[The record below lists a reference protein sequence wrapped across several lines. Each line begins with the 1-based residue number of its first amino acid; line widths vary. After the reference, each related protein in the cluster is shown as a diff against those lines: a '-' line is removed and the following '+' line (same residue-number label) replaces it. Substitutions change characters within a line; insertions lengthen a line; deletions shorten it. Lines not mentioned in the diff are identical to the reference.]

1 MGQMKNYRELI
12 KELPSNQVICTF
24 GEFHP
29 PSAAHELQV
38 KAVKKLAEE
47 YRSEHLVLVSSSL
60 KEDFLP
66 AEKKVQYMNLM
77 FPGTTIKV
85 TGKSIEESL
94 IELSRKYKS
103 VVLVISEDLTENF
116 QKILRKANLPSVEII
131 LAGNTDPD
139 SNKLCESA
147 KKGDYTKFKKGLPS
161 SLRELDS
168 RRLMNDI
175 RLNMG
180 LEMVREE
187 VKFSV
192 NDLRDK
198 YFKGEIY
205 HIGEIVESDSN
216 VYQIIKRG
224 SNHLLLQ
231 SEEGVKVS
239 KWIQDVKTSTREFM
253 LKEGVMQPSG
263 TDQVVPAPTTPAVS
277 ANGIKFK
284 DFKNLLDKKKKPEI
298 DLDNLDAG
306 IDQENSVDKYAAAA
320 AQALS
325 RAGGLMHEPTST
337 LDNRHRRIK
346 YHLGEMHKIN
356 DKVEIIKGSHKGI
369 QGHIGEIRHG
379 SYKGAPKTFTVY
391 HGEHGAVQVGK
402 EHIKSVTEE
411 VVDEAAPY
419 YNKPSFL
426 KKMSQMAKQ
435 ERREREQR
443 EAEQKKPIKEDNGH
457 YEDAEE
463 HLSKANDA
471 DAKGDKPAFHA
482 HMADH
487 HDSLSQWHE
496 SKGRSASADKHA
508 EKADYHSEKA
518 EDLARGITET
528 AYDAQNVHSHIRT
541 MAPDLFKKLYGKTK
555 EEMRQTIRSE
565 AKNYEVEPS
574 YPNIK
579 LRSGALKHHEKG
591 VKLDT
596 EEGWEDHKMKDAKSP
611 VWGAGTKSKEPLK
624 GVDKVNVAGQE
635 PHPEKW
641 EEFKKKSVKE
651 EQDQNFADL
660 SEEDIDAMVESIQD
674 EYDIINAYDDSELA
688 IIDEETGEEILDE
701 ETIITE
707 VLSRSERMRARVR
720 FAKTK
725 SKRERGAKIA
735 LKRTSSTVV
744 INKRARR
751 LAINLM
757 KKRLLRGRN
766 ASSLSVGEKERI
778 EATIA
783 KRKPILNRLAMKLS
797 PRVRQIEK
805 ARLSHHKFTQK
816 SQQNW

>member
-47 YRSEHLVLVSSSL
+47 YRSDHLVLVSSSL

-66 AEKKVQYMNLM
+66 TEKRVQYMNLM

-94 IELSRKYKS
+94 KELSRRYKS

-116 QKILRKANLPSVEII
+116 QKILRKANLPLVEII

-198 YFKGEIY
+198 YFRGEIY

-231 SEEGVKVS
+231 SEGGVKVS

-253 LKEGVMQPSG
+253 LKEGVMQPCG
-263 TDQVVPAPTTPAVS
+263 TDQVISTATTPVVPV
-277 ANGIKFK
+277 NGIKFK
-284 DFKNLLDKKKKPEI
+284 DFKNLLNKNKKPEI
-298 DLDNLDAG
+298 DLDNLDDG
-306 IDQENSVDKYAAAA
+306 VDRENSVDRYADAA

-325 RAGGLMHEPTST
+325 RAEPDRAGGLMHEPTSSV
-337 LDNRHRRIK
+337 DNRHRRIK
-346 YHLGEMHKIN
+346 YHLGE
-356 DKVEIIKGSHKGI
+356 DL
-369 QGHIGEIRHG
+369 
-379 SYKGAPKTFTVY
+379 AY
-391 HGEHGAVQVGK
+391 HVR
-402 EHIKSVTEE
+402 
-411 VVDEAAPY
+411 EAAG
-419 YNKPSFL
+419 
-426 KKMSQMAKQ
+426 
-435 ERREREQR
+435 E
-443 EAEQKKPIKEDNGH
+443 
-457 YEDAEE
+457 
-463 HLSKANDA
+463 
-471 DAKGDKPAFHA
+471 
-482 HMADH
+482 
-487 HDSLSQWHE
+487 
-496 SKGRSASADKHA
+496 
-508 EKADYHSEKA
+508 
-518 EDLARGITET
+518 
-528 AYDAQNVHSHIRT
+528 
-541 MAPDLFKKLYGKTK
+541 FK
-555 EEMRQTIRSE
+555 I
-565 AKNYEVEPS
+565 EVEPKR
-574 YPNIK
+574 PNIK
-579 LRSGALKHHEKG
+579 LRSGA
-591 VKLDT
+591 VKIHDKAVKIDT
-596 EEGWEDHKMKDAKSP
+596 EEGWEN
-611 VWGAGTKSKEPLK
+611 SKNIK
-624 GVDKVNVAGQE
+624 
-635 PHPEKW
+635 EK
-641 EEFKKKSVKE
+641 
-651 EQDQNFADL
+651 L
-660 SEEDIDAMVESIQD
+660 SEEDIDAMVELIQD
-674 EYDIINAYDDSELA
+674 EYDIIAAYDDSELA

-701 ETIITE
+701 ETIINE
-707 VLSRSERMRARVR
+707 VLSRSERMRAKIR

-725 SKRERGAKIA
+725 AKRERSAKLA
-735 LKRTSSTVV
+735 LRRTSSTGT

-778 EATIA
+778 EAMVA

-797 PRVRQIEK
+797 PRLRQIEK
-805 ARLSHHKFTQK
+805 ARLSHHKFTQTT
-816 SQQNW
+816 QQNW